1 MPSPTKE
8 HLVPTMTIEAAT
20 EYASRL
26 HRHVEEQVPSRDPD
40 EIDWAFDRFER
51 LWGVGRWTLEHLR
64 KGRAKTCDV
73 TIFAR
78 LRAAYLGL
86 CEQQLGKLQHQIA
99 YLKATGDD
107 DLADLE
113 GEAARLAEKIAARKA
128 LAVQERDDRLTGEAE

>member
-1 MPSPTKE
+1 MKSPTPE
-8 HLVPTMTIEAAT
+8 HLVPKMTIEAAT

-26 HRHVEEQVPSRDPD
+26 HRHVEEQVPTRDPD
-40 EIDWAFDRFER
+40 EIDWAFERFER
-51 LWGVGRWTLEHLR
+51 MWGVGRWTLEHLR

-99 YLKATGDD
+99 QLKATGDD
-107 DLADLE
+107 DLTDLE
-113 GEAARLAEKIAARKA
+113 GEARRLAEKIEAKKAAAQAR
-128 LAVQERDDRLTGEAE
+128 RDARLRGEAE